1 MEISAPVLDDPAL
14 EAYEA
19 LAPFYDLFTDG
30 YSYDT
35 LLAELERLA
44 LDHGLAGRRLLDV
57 GCGTG
62 KSFLPML
69 ARGYEVAG
77 CDLSPAMVE
86 LAREKLPP
94 GLVDLFVAD
103 MRDLPP
109 AGPFDLI
116 TCLDDAI
123 NYLVDPGDLVPALSG
138 MAANLAPGGL
148 VVFDVNTLSTYRGV
162 FSGQGVRESDDVVF
176 CWRGRA
182 GEDWEPGAALSAQ
195 LDVFTRA
202 GRRRLGAGHRPPP
215 PAPPAPGGAG
225 GRPARGGPAAARRAR
240 RGRRR
245 SPRSRSRR
253 GPPREADLPGPSG
266 GRSALR
272 RPPGG
277 EHMIIQF

>member
-77 CDLSPAMVE
+77 CDLSPAMVD

-162 FSGQGVRESDDVVF
+162 FSGQGVRDSDDVVF

-195 LDVFTRA
+195 LDVFTEQDDGAWGRVTVHHHQRHLPRAELEAALREAGLQLLAVRGVVAGGHLVLDPDEDRHVKLIFLARA
-202 GRRRLGAGHRPPP
+202 GAGA
-215 PAPPAPGGAG
+215 
-225 GRPARGGPAAARRAR
+225 
-240 RGRRR
+240 
-245 SPRSRSRR
+245 
-253 GPPREADLPGPSG
+253 PSDDP
-266 GRSALR
+266 L
-272 RPPGG
+272 
-277 EHMIIQF
+277 EVNT

>member
-1 MEISAPVLDDPAL
+1 MEISAPVLEDPAL

-103 MRDLPP
+103 MRDLP
-109 AGPFDLI
+109 AGRAVRPHHLPRRRAQ
-116 TCLDDAI
+116 L
-123 NYLVDPGDLVPALSG
+123 
-138 MAANLAPGGL
+138 PGGP
-148 VVFDVNTLSTYRGV
+148 
-162 FSGQGVRESDDVVF
+162 
-176 CWRGRA
+176 GRPRA
-182 GEDWEPGAALSAQ
+182 RPERHGGEPGARRSGRLRRQHALHLPRGVRRARRAGVRRRG
-195 LDVFTRA
+195 LLLARPGRRGLRAGRRGERPAGRLPRA
-202 GRRRLGAGHRPPP
+202 GRRRLGAGSPSTTTSATCPGRSWSPPCARPVCELL
-215 PAPPAPGGAG
+215 AVRGLVPGGHLVPDADEDRHVKLVFLARAG
-225 GRPARGGPAAARRAR
+225 AGAP
-240 RGRRR
+240 
-245 SPRSRSRR
+245 SRR
-253 GPPREADLPGPSG
+253 PQEVNS
-266 GRSALR
+266 
-272 RPPGG
+272 
-277 EHMIIQF
+277 

>member
-1 MEISAPVLDDPAL
+1 MEISAPVLDDPAR

-62 KSFLPML
+62 KSFLPLL

-109 AGPFDLI
+109 AGPFDLV
-116 TCLDDAI
+116 TCLDDAL
-123 NYLVDPGDLVPALSG
+123 NYLVDPDDLGAALGS

-162 FSGQGVRESDDVVF
+162 FAGHGVRESDGVVF

-182 GEDWEPGAALSAQ
+182 GEACEPGAAVQAQ
-195 LDVFTRA
+195 LDVFREQDDGAWDRVSVHHHQRHLPRA
-202 GRRRLGAGHRPPP
+202 EL
-215 PAPPAPGGAG
+215 
-225 GRPARGGPAAARRAR
+225 
-240 RGRRR
+240 
-245 SPRSRSRR
+245 
-253 GPPREADLPGPSG
+253 E
-266 GRSALR
+266 SALR
-272 RPPGG
+272 EAGLELLAVRGVVAGG
-277 EHMIIQF
+277 HLVPDPDEEHHVKLIFLARAGAGAPSVDPREVSS